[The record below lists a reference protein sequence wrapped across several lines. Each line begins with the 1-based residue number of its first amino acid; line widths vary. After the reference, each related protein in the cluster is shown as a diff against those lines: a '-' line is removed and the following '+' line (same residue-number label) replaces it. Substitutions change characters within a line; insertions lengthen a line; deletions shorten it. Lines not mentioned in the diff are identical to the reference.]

1 MIAVMSTELLASLRN
16 IPHASRAFAAGAF
29 LFHQNDPV
37 ETLHVVRAGTIRL
50 LRYQPDG
57 QTAVLQRAAAGD
69 ILAEASVFSPSYHC
83 DGIAMTDAETEAY
96 AVVDIQRLLD
106 TDVRFC
112 RAWAFAMSH
121 QLQAARRRAELVSLR
136 TVAERFDAWLTWH
149 EGEMPVKGDWK
160 GVAEEI
166 GVSPEAFYRELAAR
180 RGR

>member
-1 MIAVMSTELLASLRN
+1 MIAVMSLELFECLRSF
-16 IPHASRAFAAGAF
+16 PRARRSFAAGAF
-29 LFHQNDPV
+29 LFHRNDAV
-37 ETLHVVRAGTIRL
+37 ETLHLVRAGTIRL

-96 AVVDIQRLLD
+96 AITDIHRLLD

-112 RAWAFAMSH
+112 RAWALAMSH

-136 TVAERFDAWLTWH
+136 TVTERLDAWLTWH

-180 RGR
+180 RKR